1 MDGRDPIGKVKRA
14 GSRFRYVLELDF
26 LSIWIS
32 RFPLLSVG
40 VSGVSLFHPQPRW
53 KGLSRPSRPSR
64 YSTCRDR
71 RLCTSSAVSRIIR
84 VFLLICACCC
94 CCCEQKIIFSAAI
107 RLHQASCSLCPP
119 IVMRSAKRC
128 NRRVA
133 GDDDDHK
140 RRFARFADVVRLRLN
155 AGYTDL
161 TMKRRH
167 RSATEGTN
175 LRHGIQFYDQSTAE
189 L

>member
-1 MDGRDPIGKVKRA
+1 MDGRDPIRKVKRA

-26 LSIWIS
+26 LSMWIS

-53 KGLSRPSRPSR
+53 KGLCRPSRPSR
-64 YSTCRDR
+64 YSTCRNR

-84 VFLLICACCC
+84 VFLLICTCC
-94 CCCEQKIIFSAAI
+94 CCCEQQIIFSAATK
-107 RLHQASCSLCPP
+107 LHQAPYSPCPP
-119 IVMRSAKRC
+119 TVMRSEKRC

-140 RRFARFADVVRLRLN
+140 RRFARRADVVQLRLN
-155 AGYTDL
+155 AGYTDML
-161 TMKRRH
+161 VTQ
-167 RSATEGTN
+167 
-175 LRHGIQFYDQSTAE
+175 I
-189 L
+189 